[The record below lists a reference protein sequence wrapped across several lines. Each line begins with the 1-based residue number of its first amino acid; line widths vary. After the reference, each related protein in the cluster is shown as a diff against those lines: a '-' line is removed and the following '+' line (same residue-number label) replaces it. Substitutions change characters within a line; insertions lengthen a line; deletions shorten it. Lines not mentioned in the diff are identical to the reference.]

1 MLMGRSRKE
10 KMMKILGKTYL
21 LLIILMTTGT
31 VIIAQDVEN
40 DFEYRTSIKLSL
52 KPLKKLK
59 INFVPEARFKDDFD
73 VDRYMLETELIYKP
87 LKFLYLS
94 GGYRFV
100 INPRT
105 EKETEYL
112 HRYEFSA
119 TVKKDFERFEP
130 SFRIRYTNYA
140 DDDADD
146 NFLRYRAALSYNIK
160 NCKLRPTL
168 SAELFHQ
175 LSTNESYK
183 MRYKLA
189 LDYKLFKKNYISAA
203 YRFDYYL
210 QEEKNKHIFSLGY
223 KIKF

>member
-1 MLMGRSRKE
+1 MKKRGKIMGL
-10 KMMKILGKTYL
+10 IAC
-21 LLIILMTTGT
+21 LLIGGLQLG
-31 VIIAQDVEN
+31 AQEVEN
-40 DFEYRTSIKLSL
+40 DYEYRSFFKMSF

-59 INFVPEARFKDDFD
+59 ISFSPELRLKDDFS
-73 VDRYMLETELIYKP
+73 VDRYLLETELTYRPVKI
-87 LKFLYLS
+87 LYLS

-100 INPRT
+100 VNPRN

-119 TVKKDFERFEP
+119 ALKKKFERFEP
-130 SFRIRYTNYA
+130 QLRLRFTNYA

-146 NFLRYRAALSYNIK
+146 RFMRYKAALAYDIK
-160 NCKLRPTL
+160 NFKLTPTL

-175 LSTNESYK
+175 LSDNSAYK

-189 LDYKLFKKNYISAA
+189 MDYKLFKKNYIGAS

-210 QEEKNKHIFSLGY
+210 QKSRNKHIFSLGY
-223 KIKF
+223 KLKF